1 MFVKNFRGMRRGVKV
16 RSVPAIFVALILIS
30 VAATTASAQIP
41 TNPPGVEIECGDDP
55 LIDVHPQRIQPV
67 IVQCT
72 ITNPSSFE
80 EKIALDKVWDGIEV
94 TMTLSEDELTIAAG
108 EEETV
113 DLIFEADSRLSSDL
127 SWDYEISAQVTEIVM
142 PVGSVP
148 WGENLGANASTT
160 GDVGIAEYGMVELV
174 IDRGM
179 KTIEANTN
187 FNLSFYMENKGNA
200 NDMITVS
207 VVNAGELEA
216 AGFSFPQT
224 SFVKEDVMVNGQS
237 SVRQID
243 FRTPSGLEDDLEIT
257 VVLEASSGNDDM
269 ADIDRV
275 TINLLVEPES
285 TSVGGVDISLSSVS
299 TNDLIMY
306 GYIGGAFL
314 LFIFLLLII
323 TRIGKRRRQK
333 AELAYDVE
341 DEEDV
346 SYQTETIVEDEF
358 EEFDEFDEFDDMFS
372 DISDDDLE
380 AGFADL

>member
-1 MFVKNFRGMRRGVKV
+1 MFVKNFRCTRRGVRL

-30 VAATTASAQIP
+30 VAATTASAQVP

-55 LIDVHPQRIQPV
+55 LIDVHPQRYEPAV
-67 IVQCT
+67 VQCT

-80 EKIALDKVWDGIEV
+80 ETISLESEWDGVEV
-94 TMTLSEDELTIAAG
+94 TMTMSEDELTIAAG
-108 EEETV
+108 EEEII
-113 DLIFEADSRLSSDL
+113 DLTFAKSSSNSKLTSDL
-127 SWDYEISAQVTEIVM
+127 SWDYEIEAKVMQVQGI
-142 PVGSVP
+142 P
-148 WGENLGANASTT
+148 WDNFGANASTT
-160 GDVGIAEYGMVELV
+160 GDVRIAEYGMVELV

-207 VVNAGELEA
+207 VANTGELEA

-257 VVLEASSGNDDM
+257 VVLEASSGNDDL

>member
-1 MFVKNFRGMRRGVKV
+1 MFVKNFRCTRRGVRL

-30 VAATTASAQIP
+30 VAATTASAQVP

-55 LIDVHPQRIQPV
+55 LIDVHPQRYEPAV
-67 IVQCT
+67 VQCT

-80 EKIALDKVWDGIEV
+80 ETISLESEWDGVEV
-94 TMTLSEDELTIAAG
+94 TMTMSEDELTIAAG
-108 EEETV
+108 EEETI
-113 DLIFEADSRLSSDL
+113 DLTFAKSSSNSKLTSDL
-127 SWDYEISAQVTEIVM
+127 SWDYEIEAKVMQVQGI
-142 PVGSVP
+142 P
-148 WGENLGANASTT
+148 WDNFGANASTT
-160 GDVGIAEYGMVELV
+160 GDVRIAEYGMVELV

-207 VVNAGELEA
+207 VANTGELEA

-257 VVLEASSGNDDM
+257 VVLEASSGNDDL

-333 AELAYDVE
+333 ADLAYDVE

>member
-1 MFVKNFRGMRRGVKV
+1 MFVKNFRGMRRGVKL

-55 LIDVHPQRIQPV
+55 LIDVHPQRYEPAV
-67 IVQCT
+67 VQCT

-80 EKIALDKVWDGIEV
+80 ETISLENEWDGVEV
-94 TMTLSEDELTIAAG
+94 TMTMSEDELTIAAG
-108 EEETV
+108 EEETI
-113 DLIFEADSRLSSDL
+113 DLTFAKSSSNSKLTSDL
-127 SWDYEISAQVTEIVM
+127 SWDYEIEAKVMQVQGI
-142 PVGSVP
+142 P
-148 WGENLGANASTT
+148 WDNFGANASTT
-160 GDVGIAEYGMVELV
+160 GDVRIAEYGMVELV

-179 KTIEANTN
+179 KTIEANSN

-207 VVNAGELEA
+207 VANAGELEA

-243 FRTPSGLEDDLEIT
+243 LRTPSGLEEDLEIT
-257 VVLEASSGNDDM
+257 VVLEASSGNDAL

>member
-1 MFVKNFRGMRRGVKV
+1 MFVKNFRCTRRGVRL

-30 VAATTASAQIP
+30 VAATTASAQVP

-55 LIDVHPQRIQPV
+55 LIDVHPQRYEPAV
-67 IVQCT
+67 VQCT

-80 EKIALDKVWDGIEV
+80 ETISLESEWDGVEV
-94 TMTLSEDELTIAAG
+94 TMTMSEDELTIAAG
-108 EEETV
+108 EEETI
-113 DLIFEADSRLSSDL
+113 DLTFAKSSSNSKLTSDL
-127 SWDYEISAQVTEIVM
+127 SWDYEINAKVMQVQGI
-142 PVGSVP
+142 P
-148 WGENLGANASTT
+148 WDNFGANASTT
-160 GDVGIAEYGMVELV
+160 GDVGIAEYGMVEIV

-207 VVNAGELEA
+207 VANTGELEA

-257 VVLEASSGNDDM
+257 VVLEASSGNDAL

>member
-1 MFVKNFRGMRRGVKV
+1 MFVKNFRCTRRGVRL

-30 VAATTASAQIP
+30 VAATTASAQVP

-55 LIDVHPQRIQPV
+55 LIDVHPQRYEPAV
-67 IVQCT
+67 VQCT

-80 EKIALDKVWDGIEV
+80 ETISLESEWDGVEV
-94 TMTLSEDELTIAAG
+94 TMTMSEDELTIAAG
-108 EEETV
+108 EEEII
-113 DLIFEADSRLSSDL
+113 DLTFAKSSSNSKLTSDL
-127 SWDYEISAQVTEIVM
+127 SWDYEIEAKVMQVQGI
-142 PVGSVP
+142 P
-148 WGENLGANASTT
+148 WDNFGANASTT
-160 GDVGIAEYGMVELV
+160 GDVRIAEYGMVELV

-207 VVNAGELEA
+207 VANTGELEA

-224 SFVKEDVMVNGQS
+224 SFVKEEVMVNGQS

-257 VVLEASSGNDDM
+257 VVLEASSGNDDL
-269 ADIDRV
+269 ADTDRV

>member
-1 MFVKNFRGMRRGVKV
+1 MFVKNFRCTRRGVRL

-30 VAATTASAQIP
+30 VAATTASAQVP

-55 LIDVHPQRIQPV
+55 LIDVHPQRYEPAV
-67 IVQCT
+67 VQCT

-80 EKIALDKVWDGIEV
+80 ETISLENEWDGVEV
-94 TMTLSEDELTIAAG
+94 TMTMSEDELTIAAG
-108 EEETV
+108 EEETI
-113 DLIFEADSRLSSDL
+113 DLTFAKSSSNSKLTSDL
-127 SWDYEISAQVTEIVM
+127 SWDYEIEAKVMQVQGI
-142 PVGSVP
+142 P
-148 WGENLGANASTT
+148 WDNFGANASTT

-207 VVNAGELEA
+207 VANTGELEA

-257 VVLEASSGNDDM
+257 VVLEASSGNDDL

-306 GYIGGAFL
+306 GYIAGAFL

>member
-1 MFVKNFRGMRRGVKV
+1 MFVKNFRCTRRGVRL

-30 VAATTASAQIP
+30 VAATTASAQVP

-55 LIDVHPQRIQPV
+55 LIDVHPQRYEPAV
-67 IVQCT
+67 VQCT

-80 EKIALDKVWDGIEV
+80 ETISLENEWDGVEV
-94 TMTLSEDELTIAAG
+94 TMTMSEDELTIAAG
-108 EEETV
+108 EEETI
-113 DLIFEADSRLSSDL
+113 DLTFAKSSSNSKLTSDL
-127 SWDYEISAQVTEIVM
+127 SWDYEIEAKVMQVQGI
-142 PVGSVP
+142 P
-148 WGENLGANASTT
+148 WDNFGANASTT
-160 GDVGIAEYGMVELV
+160 GDVRIAEYGMVELV

-207 VVNAGELEA
+207 VANTGELEA

-224 SFVKEDVMVNGQS
+224 SFVKEDVIVNGQS

-257 VVLEASSGNDDM
+257 VVLEASSGNDAL
-269 ADIDRV
+269 ADVDRV

>member
-1 MFVKNFRGMRRGVKV
+1 MFVKNFRCTRRGVKL
-16 RSVPAIFVALILIS
+16 RSIPAIFVTLILIS
-30 VAATTASAQIP
+30 VVATTASAQVP
-41 TNPPGVEIECGDDP
+41 TNPPAVEIECGDDP
-55 LIDVHPQRIQPV
+55 VLDVHPQRYEPV
-67 IVQCT
+67 IVQCI

-80 EKIALDKVWDGIEV
+80 ETITLEKEWDSVEV
-94 TMTLSEDELTIAAG
+94 TMTLSDDEITIAAG
-108 EEETV
+108 EEETIDV
-113 DLIFEADSRLSSDL
+113 TFDGDTRLSADL
-127 SWDYEISAQVTEIVM
+127 SWDYEISAQVTQ
-142 PVGSVP
+142 VGMVP
-148 WGENLGANASTT
+148 WENFGVNASAT
-160 GDVGIAEYGMVELV
+160 GDVSIAEYGMVELL
-174 IDRGM
+174 IGNQGKR
-179 KTIEANTN
+179 TIEANSN
-187 FNLSFYMENKGNA
+187 FNITFTMRNMGNA

-207 VVNAGELEA
+207 VANAGELEA

-224 SFVKEDVMVNGQS
+224 SFVMEDVMVNGQS
-237 SVRQID
+237 TVRQID
-243 FRTPSGLEDDLEIT
+243 LRTPSGIEDDLEIT
-257 VVLEASSGNDDM
+257 MVLEATSGNDDM
-269 ADIDRV
+269 ADIDRI

>member
-1 MFVKNFRGMRRGVKV
+1 MFVKNFRCTRRGVRL

-30 VAATTASAQIP
+30 VAATTASAQVP

-55 LIDVHPQRIQPV
+55 LIDVHPQRYEPAV
-67 IVQCT
+67 VQCT

-80 EKIALDKVWDGIEV
+80 ETISLESEWDGVEV
-94 TMTLSEDELTIAAG
+94 TMTMSEDELTIAAG
-108 EEETV
+108 EEETI
-113 DLIFEADSRLSSDL
+113 DLTFAKSSSNSKLTSDL
-127 SWDYEISAQVTEIVM
+127 SWDYEIEAKVMQVQGI
-142 PVGSVP
+142 P
-148 WGENLGANASTT
+148 WDNFGANASTT
-160 GDVGIAEYGMVELV
+160 GDVRIAEYGMVELV

-207 VVNAGELEA
+207 VANTGELEAA

-257 VVLEASSGNDDM
+257 VVLEASSGNDDL

>member
-1 MFVKNFRGMRRGVKV
+1 MFVKNFRCTRRGLRL

-30 VAATTASAQIP
+30 VAATTASAQVP

-55 LIDVHPQRIQPV
+55 LIDVHPQRYEPAV
-67 IVQCT
+67 VQCT

-80 EKIALDKVWDGIEV
+80 ETISLESEWDGVEV
-94 TMTLSEDELTIAAG
+94 TMTMSEDELTIAAG
-108 EEETV
+108 EEEII
-113 DLIFEADSRLSSDL
+113 DLTFAKSSSNSKLTSDL
-127 SWDYEISAQVTEIVM
+127 SWDYEIEAKVMQVQGI
-142 PVGSVP
+142 P
-148 WGENLGANASTT
+148 WDNFGANASTT
-160 GDVGIAEYGMVELV
+160 GDVRIAEYGMVELV

-207 VVNAGELEA
+207 VANTGELEA

-257 VVLEASSGNDDM
+257 VVLEASSGNDDL

>member
-1 MFVKNFRGMRRGVKV
+1 MFVKNFRCTRRGLRL

-30 VAATTASAQIP
+30 VAATTASAQVP

-55 LIDVHPQRIQPV
+55 LIDVHPQRYEPAV
-67 IVQCT
+67 VQCT

-80 EKIALDKVWDGIEV
+80 ETISLESEWDGVEV
-94 TMTLSEDELTIAAG
+94 TMTMSEDELTIAAG
-108 EEETV
+108 EEEII
-113 DLIFEADSRLSSDL
+113 DLTFAKSSSNSKLTSDL
-127 SWDYEISAQVTEIVM
+127 SWDYEIEAKVMQVQGI
-142 PVGSVP
+142 P
-148 WGENLGANASTT
+148 WDNFGANASTT
-160 GDVGIAEYGMVELV
+160 GDVRIAEYGMVELV

-207 VVNAGELEA
+207 VANTGELEA

-224 SFVKEDVMVNGQS
+224 SFVKEEVMVNGQS

-257 VVLEASSGNDDM
+257 VVLEASSGNDDL
-269 ADIDRV
+269 ADTDRV

>member
-1 MFVKNFRGMRRGVKV
+1 MFVKNFRCTRRGLRL

-30 VAATTASAQIP
+30 VAATTASAQVP

-55 LIDVHPQRIQPV
+55 LIDVHPQRYEPAV
-67 IVQCT
+67 VQCT

-80 EKIALDKVWDGIEV
+80 ETISLESEWDGVEV
-94 TMTLSEDELTIAAG
+94 TMTMSEDELTIAAG
-108 EEETV
+108 EEETI
-113 DLIFEADSRLSSDL
+113 DLTFAKSSSNSKLTSDL
-127 SWDYEISAQVTEIVM
+127 SWDYEIEAKVMQVQGI
-142 PVGSVP
+142 P
-148 WGENLGANASTT
+148 WDNFGANASTT
-160 GDVGIAEYGMVELV
+160 GDVRIAEYGMVELV

-179 KTIEANTN
+179 RTIEANTN

-207 VVNAGELEA
+207 VANTGELEA

-257 VVLEASSGNDDM
+257 VVLEASSGNDAL

-275 TINLLVEPES
+275 TINLLIEPES

>member
-1 MFVKNFRGMRRGVKV
+1 MFVKNFRCTRRGVKL

-30 VAATTASAQIP
+30 VVATTTSAQVP

-55 LIDVHPQRIQPV
+55 LIDVHPQRYEPAV
-67 IVQCT
+67 VQCT

-80 EKIALDKVWDGIEV
+80 ETISLENEWDGVEV
-94 TMTLSEDELTIAAG
+94 TMTMSEDELTIAAG
-108 EEETV
+108 EEETI
-113 DLIFEADSRLSSDL
+113 DLTFAKSSSNSKLTSDL
-127 SWDYEISAQVTEIVM
+127 SWDYEIDAKVMQVQGI
-142 PVGSVP
+142 P
-148 WGENLGANASTT
+148 WDNFGANASTT

-179 KTIEANTN
+179 KTIEASTN
-187 FNLSFYMENKGNA
+187 FNLSFYMENKGNT

-207 VVNAGELEA
+207 VANTGELEA

-257 VVLEASSGNDDM
+257 VVLEASSGNDAL

-275 TINLLVEPES
+275 TINLLIEPES

-346 SYQTETIVEDEF
+346 SYQSETIVEDEF

>member
-1 MFVKNFRGMRRGVKV
+1 MFVKNFRCTRRGVRL

-30 VAATTASAQIP
+30 VAATTASAQVP

-55 LIDVHPQRIQPV
+55 LIDVHPQRYEPAV
-67 IVQCT
+67 VQCT

-80 EKIALDKVWDGIEV
+80 ETISLENEWDGVEV
-94 TMTLSEDELTIAAG
+94 TMTMSEDELTIAAG
-108 EEETV
+108 EEETI
-113 DLIFEADSRLSSDL
+113 DLTFAKSSSNSKLTSDL
-127 SWDYEISAQVTEIVM
+127 SWDYEIEAKVMQVQGI
-142 PVGSVP
+142 P
-148 WGENLGANASTT
+148 WDNFGANASTT
-160 GDVGIAEYGMVELV
+160 GDVRIAEYGMVELV

-207 VVNAGELEA
+207 VANTGELEA

-257 VVLEASSGNDDM
+257 VVLEASSGNDEL

>member
-1 MFVKNFRGMRRGVKV
+1 MFVKNFRGMRRGVKL

-55 LIDVHPQRIQPV
+55 LIDVHPQRYEPAV
-67 IVQCT
+67 VQCT

-80 EKIALDKVWDGIEV
+80 ETISLENEWDGVEV
-94 TMTLSEDELTIAAG
+94 TMTMSEDELTIAAG
-108 EEETV
+108 EEETI
-113 DLIFEADSRLSSDL
+113 DLTFAKSSSNSKLTSDL
-127 SWDYEISAQVTEIVM
+127 SWDYEINAKVMQVQ
-142 PVGSVP
+142 GVP
-148 WGENLGANASTT
+148 WDNFGANASTS
-160 GDVGIAEYGMVELV
+160 GDVGIAEYGMVEIV

-179 KTIEANTN
+179 RTIEANSN

-207 VVNAGELEA
+207 VANAGELEA

-237 SVRQID
+237 TVRQID
-243 FRTPSGLEDDLEIT
+243 LRTPSGLEDDLEIT
-257 VVLEASSGNDDM
+257 VVLEASSGNDAL

-341 DEEDV
+341 DEDDV
-346 SYQTETIVEDEF
+346 SYQTETIEEDEF

>member
-1 MFVKNFRGMRRGVKV
+1 MFVKNFRCTRRGVKL

-30 VAATTASAQIP
+30 VVATTTSAQVP

-55 LIDVHPQRIQPV
+55 LIDVHPQRYEPAV
-67 IVQCT
+67 VQCT

-80 EKIALDKVWDGIEV
+80 ETISLESEWDGVEV
-94 TMTLSEDELTIAAG
+94 TMTMSEDELTIAAG
-108 EEETV
+108 EEETI
-113 DLIFEADSRLSSDL
+113 DLTFAKSSSNSKLTSDL
-127 SWDYEISAQVTEIVM
+127 SWDYEIDAKVMQVQGI
-142 PVGSVP
+142 P
-148 WGENLGANASTT
+148 WDNFGANASTT

-179 KTIEANTN
+179 KTIEASTN

-207 VVNAGELEA
+207 VANTGELEA

-257 VVLEASSGNDDM
+257 VVLEASSGNDAL

-275 TINLLVEPES
+275 TINLLIEPES

-346 SYQTETIVEDEF
+346 SYQSETIVEDEF

>member
-1 MFVKNFRGMRRGVKV
+1 MFVKNFRGMRRGVKL

-55 LIDVHPQRIQPV
+55 LIDVHPQRYEPAV
-67 IVQCT
+67 VQCT

-80 EKIALDKVWDGIEV
+80 ETISLESEWDGVEV
-94 TMTLSEDELTIAAG
+94 TMTMSEDELTIAAG
-108 EEETV
+108 EEETI
-113 DLIFEADSRLSSDL
+113 DLTFAKSSSNSKLNSDL
-127 SWDYEISAQVTEIVM
+127 SWDYEIEAKVMQVQGI
-142 PVGSVP
+142 P
-148 WGENLGANASTT
+148 WDNFGANASTT

-179 KTIEANTN
+179 KTIEANSN

-207 VVNAGELEA
+207 VANTGELEA

-257 VVLEASSGNDDM
+257 VVLEASSGNDDL

-341 DEEDV
+341 DEEDI